1 MNFDPTD
8 PLDSEDLTVLATLR
22 TMYAA
27 ADPAPDLVDR
37 VLFALDLDTI
47 DIELAAIT
55 AEYTGATTGARS
67 TENTRTV
74 TFESSSLRITV
85 SVPEDG
91 SRYLD
96 GWIEPAGELQ
106 IELITPTVRF
116 GTRSDEGGRFAFAS
130 VPTGQIHLEVLPTAG
145 SAVRLTR
152 RVVTQRLVL

>member
-1 MNFDPTD
+1 VTLDPRD
-8 PLDSEDLTVLATLR
+8 PLDADDVAVLAALR

-37 VLFALDLDTI
+37 VLFALDLDRI

-55 AEYTGATTGARS
+55 AEYSGATGSRS
-67 TENTRTV
+67 AENTRTV

-85 SVPEDG
+85 SVPEGG

-96 GWIEPAGELQ
+96 GWIEPAAELQ
-106 IELITPTVRF
+106 IELITPTARF

-130 VPTGQIHLEVLPTAG
+130 VPTGQVHLEILPTAG

>member
-1 MNFDPTD
+1 VNFDPND
-8 PLDSEDLTVLATLR
+8 PLDAEDVAVLAALR
-22 TMYAA
+22 TMYVS

-37 VLFALDLDTI
+37 VLFAIDLDNI

-55 AEYTGATTGARS
+55 AEYTGATGARS

-85 SVPEDG
+85 SVPEDD

-96 GWIEPAGELQ
+96 GWIEPAGELE
-106 IELITPTVRF
+106 IELITPTARF

-130 VPTGQIHLEVLPTAG
+130 VPAGQIHLEVLPTAG
-145 SAVRLTR
+145 STVRLTR